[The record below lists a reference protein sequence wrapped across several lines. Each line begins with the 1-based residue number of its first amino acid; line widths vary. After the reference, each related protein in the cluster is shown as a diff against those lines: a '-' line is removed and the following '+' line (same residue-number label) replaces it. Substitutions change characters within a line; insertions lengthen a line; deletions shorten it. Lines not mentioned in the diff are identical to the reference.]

1 LRSRGAFFSPWVTF
15 TGNPLAQVEWQSIFR
30 SLTEQSNGT
39 NNLGGI
45 DAKSEQNRVQ
55 NGIQGSG
62 QGAAAQ
68 FGFNA
73 LGQICDCFLV
83 LNSMDLASDL
93 LHLRLQSRGG
103 RILDRDGRGDG
114 YKCEKG
120 GNRELH
126 IEWFDGTVEVRGD
139 RGCFESLSWIVS

>member
-1 LRSRGAFFSPWVTF
+1 MESWKETYQEVGLSAALRSRGAFFSPWVTF
-15 TGNPLAQVEWQSIFR
+15 TGNPLAQVEWQSIFG

-45 DAKSEQNRVQ
+45 DAKSEKNRVQ

-73 LGQICDCFLV
+73 LGHSCGCFLV

-103 RILDRDGRGDG
+103 RILHRDGRGDG
-114 YKCEKG
+114 YKCE
-120 GNRELH
+120 
-126 IEWFDGTVEVRGD
+126 
-139 RGCFESLSWIVS
+139 